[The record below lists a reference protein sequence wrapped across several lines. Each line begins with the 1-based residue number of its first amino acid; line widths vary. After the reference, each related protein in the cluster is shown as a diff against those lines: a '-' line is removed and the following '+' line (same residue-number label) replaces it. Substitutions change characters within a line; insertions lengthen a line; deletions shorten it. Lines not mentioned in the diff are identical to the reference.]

1 MIMNKRLFQLAGFV
15 VLAASMMGAASAFLE
30 EDVSAVP
37 RYAEE
42 CAHGHNGFDCKTPSH
57 LLDID
62 ELQEQM
68 TAIEKRV
75 VHLEMTR

>member
-1 MIMNKRLFQLAGFV
+1 MNKNLFQLAGFV
-15 VLAASMMGAASAFLE
+15 VLATSMFGAANAFLE
-30 EDVSAVP
+30 EDVNAVP

-57 LLDID
+57 LSDID

-75 VHLEMTR
+75 AHLEMTR